1 MERNIEELEE
11 EISLLKKRISIL
23 EGKEN
28 RRKAF
33 SYAKII
39 VKIVLIGLF
48 LFGIWKGYD
57 YIVNEIP
64 QLIQNEIND
73 LNPFKKKN

>member
-1 MERNIEELEE
+1 MENDIEKLEE

-33 SYAKII
+33 GYIKAIG
-39 VKIVLIGLF
+39 KIVLIVILIIC
-48 LFGIWKGYD
+48 IWKSYD
-57 YIVNEIP
+57 YVVNSIP
-64 QLIQNEIND
+64 KMIENKISD
-73 LNPFKKKN
+73 IFKKGN